1 MRILYLCDTDNS
13 LLEAERQSFVIDG
26 DTTNHVSN
34 FFISNFGVAND
45 VVVYRLPYNLY
56 DL

>member
-1 MRILYLCDTDNS
+1 MCDTDNS